1 MLSRLPVVATAVGGV
16 PEAVIDGETGLL
28 VPAGDPAALA
38 AALCRLRDDPL
49 LRHRLGERA
58 RQAAVSTFT
67 DRQMARAY
75 LTLWERCRSQ
85 PRASR
90 LRPEPPRP

>member
-1 MLSRLPVVATAVGGV
+1 MIRSCATGWG
-16 PEAVIDGETGLL
+16 I
-28 VPAGDPAALA
+28 
-38 AALCRLRDDPL
+38 
-49 LRHRLGERA
+49 RA

-67 DRQMARAY
+67 DHQMARAY